1 MVNDKEEVKK
11 AFDRFLVQQAREQ
24 ECHDDEV
31 AVVVYDHLRATRYFY
46 IILSTGRLKI
56 NIV

>member
-24 ECHDDEV
+24 NCKDDEI
-31 AVVVYDHLRATRYFY
+31 AVVIYNHLRDTRYF
-46 IILSTGRLKI
+46 
-56 NIV
+56 

>member
-24 ECHDDEV
+24 NCKDDEI
-31 AVVVYDHLRATRYFY
+31 AVVIYDYLRDTRYF
-46 IILSTGRLKI
+46 
-56 NIV
+56 

>member
-24 ECHDDEV
+24 ECHDDEI
-31 AVVVYDHLRATRYFY
+31 AVVVYNYLRDTRYF
-46 IILSTGRLKI
+46 
-56 NIV
+56 

>member
-11 AFDRFLVQQAREQ
+11 AFDRFLTQQAREQ

-31 AVVVYDHLRATRYFY
+31 ALVAYNLLAD
-46 IILSTGRLKI
+46 ILYLHKH
-56 NIV
+56 